1 MLKVFSEGL
10 KYDPKLNAHISY
22 NKDTK
27 EGEIRTIE
35 NINVNMPW
43 ILPSGK
49 MMTITI
55 SNIGSTYRE
64 QRGTISMLDII
75 PPQVCVI
82 GFGAIQENIVF
93 VHDKGRRK
101 SLIQK
106 QIKMQHL
113 CELKKTI

>member
-10 KYDPKLNAHISY
+10 KYAPKLNGHISY

-82 GFGAIQENIVF
+82 GFGSIQENIFF
-93 VHDKGRRK
+93 VYDKGIRK

-113 CELKKTI
+113 CE